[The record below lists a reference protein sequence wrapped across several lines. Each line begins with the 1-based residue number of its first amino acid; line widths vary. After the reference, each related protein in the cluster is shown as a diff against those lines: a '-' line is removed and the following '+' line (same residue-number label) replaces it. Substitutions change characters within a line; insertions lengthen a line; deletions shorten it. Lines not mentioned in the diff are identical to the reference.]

1 MKQNQCFKEWNKTNV
16 AWNESKPI
24 RLIRLLNVV
33 VGIDEYNVVD
43 NGQTQK

>member
-1 MKQNQCFKEWNKTNV
+1 MKQNQCCLEWNKIDV

-33 VGIDEYNVVD
+33 VGI
-43 NGQTQK
+43 GQAQE